1 MSKTFSMELL
11 ISGIV
16 HGSSTTRARHFHQA
30 KNIQAAILER
40 WQLEN
45 PWKWKEKHLKWF
57 LNSYLRNRKAVTVYS
72 YYLTSRYIVMR
83 MGRPW
88 RLDNPSLGISR
99 RADTSE
105 G

>member
-1 MSKTFSMELL
+1 GSGGNREHSIQDHLAALNVVLMERL
-11 ISGIV
+11 
-16 HGSSTTRARHFHQA
+16 Q
-30 KNIQAAILER
+30 NIQAAILER